1 MRRAALAL
9 LGVLATGPAW
19 GQEPPAEA
27 VLADLPFLASEEPNR
42 VYIDLAPEG
51 SARGLRV
58 MLDTGAAE
66 SVFSPRAAREM
77 GVHVKKTKSS
87 LYRRKTRLGPD
98 LLFWVDTSSSDQ
110 GTLTGW
116 EYGLLGG
123 GFLEQYVVEIDFPA
137 RRVRF
142 LDPKRYAVP
151 ETVDA
156 PGEAVIPMKNIGKR
170 PAVELELNGV
180 RVLMLLDTGAPFPL
194 ILSGP
199 VAEGAG
205 VESREEPGIGTGT
218 VLGPV
223 SVRLGKADR
232 LAVGP
237 LVLEGVPLLVAPRG
251 VYNLGVP
258 GDSLVGYDVLAEF
271 TVRLDYARER
281 MWLRHAP
288 DARRTFLGAD
298 WAAYEAGG
306 ALLLPHLGAFHVQL
320 VDEGSPAAERGLRRG
335 DQIRGA
341 HSALRVVE
349 TLRAGA
355 ELEVTREVDGIWTD
369 VVLPAAEA
377 PGP

>member
-27 VLADLPFLASEEPNR
+27 GLADLPFLASEEPNR

-151 ETVDA
+151 ETAGAD
-156 PGEAVIPMKNIGKR
+156 GEAVIPMQNVGKR
-170 PAVELELNGV
+170 PAVEVEVNGA

-205 VESREEPGIGTGT
+205 VESREAPGLGTGT
-218 VLGPV
+218 VLGPMA
-223 SVRLGKADR
+223 VRLGKAGR
-232 LAVGP
+232 VALGP

-251 VYNLGVP
+251 AYNLGVP
-258 GDSLVGYDVLAEF
+258 GDSLVGFDLLAEF
-271 TVRLDYARER
+271 TVRLDYPRER

-288 DARRTFLGAD
+288 GARHTFLGGD

-306 ALLLPHLGAFHVQL
+306 ALLVPQGEAWHVL
-320 VDEGSPAAERGLRRG
+320 LLNEGSPAAQRGLRQG
-335 DQIRGA
+335 DQLSRE
-341 HSALRVVE
+341 HSAPEIVE
-349 TLRAGA
+349 ALRAGA
-355 ELEVTREVDGIWTD
+355 ELRVTREVDGVPTD
-369 VVLPAAEA
+369 VVLPAAGA
-377 PGP
+377 PAP